1 MRASSFRYLVKN
13 GIRNL
18 WNNRMMTVAS
28 IGTLIACLLIVG
40 FAVLFSI
47 NIDNIVKFVGEQNEI
62 VVFIDLD
69 APEGYSDTLKT
80 ELSNI
85 QGLGDI
91 AFVSREQAMEDVIE
105 NYLDGD
111 EALMEGVENDFL
123 PESFRVKIL
132 DPEHLDSILTEIE
145 NMDYVLKVDAP
156 TDLSNTLMN
165 MRKMVN
171 TFGGAV
177 IVALVIVSLVI
188 ITNTIRASVFA
199 RRKEIN
205 IMKYVGANNAF
216 IRVPFVVE
224 GITLGLIAALV
235 AFGIIWGGYN
245 IFLNAVTSESNT
257 WLGSISQNL
266 VPFEQIA
273 YQILGYFLIS
283 GIVVGGFGSAM
294 SMRGHLKV

>member
-13 GIRNL
+13 GIKNL

-28 IGTLIACLLIVG
+28 VGTLIACLLIVG

-47 NIDNIVKFVGEQNEI
+47 NVDNIVKFVGEQNEI
-62 VVFIDLD
+62 VVFVDLD
-69 APEGYSDTLKT
+69 APEGYSDTLQSQ
-80 ELSNI
+80 LS
-85 QGLGDI
+85 QMEGLGDI
-91 AFVSREQAMEDVIE
+91 TYVSKAQAMDDVI
-105 NYLDGD
+105 NKYLDGD
-111 EALMEGVENDFL
+111 VGLMDGVENDFL
-123 PESFRVKIL
+123 PESFRAKIL
-132 DPEHLDSILTEIE
+132 DPEHLDTILSQIE
-145 NMDYVLKVDAP
+145 SMDHILKVDAP
-156 TDLSNTLMN
+156 TDLSNTLMH

-171 TFGGAV
+171 TFGGA
-177 IVALVIVSLVI
+177 IILALVIVSLVI

-216 IRVPFVVE
+216 IRIPFIVE
-224 GITLGLIAALV
+224 GITLGLIAALA

-245 IFLNAVTSESNT
+245 IFLNANTSESNT
-257 WLGSISQNL
+257 WLASISQNL
-266 VPFEQIA
+266 VPFKHIS

>member
-13 GIRNL
+13 GIKNL

-47 NIDNIVKFVGEQNEI
+47 NVDNIVKFVGEQNEI
-62 VVFIDLD
+62 VVFVDLD
-69 APEGYSDTLKT
+69 APEGYSDTLQSQ
-80 ELSNI
+80 LS
-85 QGLGDI
+85 QMEGLGDI
-91 AFVSREQAMEDVIE
+91 TYVSKDQAMDDVI
-105 NYLDGD
+105 NKYLDGD
-111 EALMEGVENDFL
+111 VGLMDGVENDFL
-123 PESFRVKIL
+123 PESFRAKIL
-132 DPEHLDSILTEIE
+132 DPEHLDTILSQIE
-145 NMDYVLKVDAP
+145 SMDHILKVDAP
-156 TDLSNTLMN
+156 TDLSNTLMH

-171 TFGGAV
+171 TFGGA
-177 IVALVIVSLVI
+177 IILALVIVSLVI

-216 IRVPFVVE
+216 IRIPFIVE
-224 GITLGLIAALV
+224 GITLGLIAALA

-245 IFLNAVTSESNT
+245 IFLNAITSESNT
-257 WLGSISQNL
+257 WLASISQNL
-266 VPFEQIA
+266 VPFKHIS

>member
-13 GIRNL
+13 GIKNL
-18 WNNRMMTVAS
+18 WNNRMMTIAS

-47 NIDNIVKFVGEQNEI
+47 NVDNIVKFVGEQNEI
-62 VVFIDLD
+62 VVFVDLE
-69 APEGYSDTLKT
+69 APEGYSDTLRSQLDQM
-80 ELSNI
+80 E
-85 QGLGDI
+85 GLGDI
-91 AFVSREQAMEDVIE
+91 TFVSKDQAMDDVI
-105 NYLDGD
+105 NKYLDGD
-111 EALMEGVENDFL
+111 VGLMDGVENDFL
-123 PESFRVKIL
+123 PESFRAKIL
-132 DPEHLDSILTEIE
+132 DPEHLDSIVAQIKS
-145 NMDYVLKVDAP
+145 MDYILKVDAP
-156 TDLSNTLMN
+156 TDLSNTLMH

-171 TFGGAV
+171 TFGGA
-177 IVALVIVSLVI
+177 IIIALVIVSLVI

-216 IRVPFVVE
+216 IRVPFIVE
-224 GITLGLIAALV
+224 GITLGLIAALA

-245 IFLNAVTSESNT
+245 VFLNAVTSESNT
-257 WLGSISQNL
+257 WLASISQNL
-266 VPFEQIA
+266 VPFKHIS

-283 GIVVGGFGSAM
+283 GILVGGFGSAM

>member
-13 GIRNL
+13 GIKNL

-28 IGTLIACLLIVG
+28 VGTLIACLLIVG

-47 NIDNIVKFVGEQNEI
+47 NVDNIVKFVGEQNEI
-62 VVFIDLD
+62 VVFVDLD
-69 APEGYSDTLKT
+69 APEGYSDTLQSQ
-80 ELSNI
+80 LS
-85 QGLGDI
+85 QMEGLGDI
-91 AFVSREQAMEDVIE
+91 TYVSKDQAMDDVI
-105 NYLDGD
+105 NKYLDGD
-111 EALMEGVENDFL
+111 VGLMDGVENDFL
-123 PESFRVKIL
+123 PESFRAKIL
-132 DPEHLDSILTEIE
+132 DPEHLDTILSQIE
-145 NMDYVLKVDAP
+145 SMDHILKVDAP
-156 TDLSNTLMN
+156 TDLSNTLMH

-171 TFGGAV
+171 TFGGA
-177 IVALVIVSLVI
+177 IILALVIVSLVI

-216 IRVPFVVE
+216 IRIPFIVE
-224 GITLGLIAALV
+224 GITLGLIAALA

-245 IFLNAVTSESNT
+245 IFLNAITSESNT
-257 WLGSISQNL
+257 WLASISQNL
-266 VPFEQIA
+266 VPFKHIS

>member
-47 NIDNIVKFVGEQNEI
+47 NVDNIVKFVGEQNEI

-69 APEGYSDTLKT
+69 APEGYSDTLES

-91 AFVSREQAMEDVIE
+91 EFVSREQAMEDVIE

-132 DPEHLDSILTEIE
+132 DPEHLDSILTQSE

>member
-13 GIRNL
+13 GIKNL

-47 NIDNIVKFVGEQNEI
+47 NVDNIVKFVGEQNEI
-62 VVFIDLD
+62 VVFVDLD
-69 APEGYSDTLKT
+69 APEGYSDTLQSQ
-80 ELSNI
+80 LS
-85 QGLGDI
+85 QMEGLGDI
-91 AFVSREQAMEDVIE
+91 TYVSKDQAMDDVI
-105 NYLDGD
+105 NKYLDGD
-111 EALMEGVENDFL
+111 VGLMDGVENDFL
-123 PESFRVKIL
+123 PESFRAKIL
-132 DPEHLDSILTEIE
+132 DPEHLDTILSQIE
-145 NMDYVLKVDAP
+145 SMDHILKVDAP
-156 TDLSNTLMN
+156 TDLSNTLMH

-171 TFGGAV
+171 TFGGA
-177 IVALVIVSLVI
+177 IILALVIVSLVI

-216 IRVPFVVE
+216 IRIPFIVE
-224 GITLGLIAALV
+224 GITLGLIAALA

-245 IFLNAVTSESNT
+245 IFLNAITSESNT
-257 WLGSISQNL
+257 WLASISQNL
-266 VPFEQIA
+266 VPFKHIS

-294 SMRGHLKV
+294 SMRGHVKV

>member
-13 GIRNL
+13 GIKNL
-18 WNNRMMTVAS
+18 WNNRMMTIAS

-47 NIDNIVKFVGEQNEI
+47 NVDNIVKFVGEQNEI
-62 VVFIDLD
+62 VVFVDLE
-69 APEGYSDTLKT
+69 APEGYSDTLRSQLDQM
-80 ELSNI
+80 E
-85 QGLGDI
+85 GLGDI
-91 AFVSREQAMEDVIE
+91 TFVSKDQAMDDVI
-105 NYLDGD
+105 NKYLDGD
-111 EALMEGVENDFL
+111 VGLMDGVENDFL
-123 PESFRVKIL
+123 PESFRAKIL
-132 DPEHLDSILTEIE
+132 DPEHLDTIVSQIKS
-145 NMDYVLKVDAP
+145 MDYILKVDAP
-156 TDLSNTLMN
+156 TDLSNTLMH

-171 TFGGAV
+171 TFGGA
-177 IVALVIVSLVI
+177 IIIALVIVSLVI

-216 IRVPFVVE
+216 IRVPFIVE
-224 GITLGLIAALV
+224 GITLGLIAALA

-245 IFLNAVTSESNT
+245 VFLNAVTSESNT
-257 WLGSISQNL
+257 WLASISQNL
-266 VPFEQIA
+266 VPFKHIS

>member
-47 NIDNIVKFVGEQNEI
+47 NVDNIVKFVGEQNEI

-69 APEGYSDTLKT
+69 APEGYSDTLES

-91 AFVSREQAMEDVIE
+91 EFVSREQAMEDVIE

-132 DPEHLDSILTEIE
+132 DPEHLDSILTQIE

-177 IVALVIVSLVI
+177 IVALVI